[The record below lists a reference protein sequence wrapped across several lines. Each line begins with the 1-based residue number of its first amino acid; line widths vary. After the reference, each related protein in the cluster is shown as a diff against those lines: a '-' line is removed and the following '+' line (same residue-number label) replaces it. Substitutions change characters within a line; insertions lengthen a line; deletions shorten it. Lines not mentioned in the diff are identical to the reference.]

1 MQGWTRPNAAR
12 LRGSGVV
19 CCGASKQRRVGRVHC
34 LLTFSARAG
43 LAVLLPLSLHTA
55 VSPPP
60 FACSQSDT
68 DPLDVDNLPPTRR
81 STPSPSSFLSS
92 PSSARPS
99 PVQLIRGSTPFCH
112 SFILP
117 TMLRLTLLSAAA
129 ISAVRASVVSTS
141 VFPNSACSGASN
153 SLSGLVG
160 VGKVTLNNGQVEL
173 HCGCAS
179 DGLADFEA
187 CPSSS
192 HGESVCNGVY
202 NIESGEFTASC
213 GVVACSGSD
222 CPTTVVN
229 TVAVDENDCYNS
241 EKGSIG
247 VVTVDGE
254 AKCGCSAEA
263 DGAEFEACPSP
274 ANGRATCVQ
283 TDNDFLGGAYDHKV
297 KVECGVTCDEG
308 FFLTPGGK
316 CIQLAKRAVS
326 GPSGG
331 FHSMGPGKVGPSST
345 WPGYGSSTPSTA
357 TPTSRHPHHA
367 HSTTPS
373 SSATT
378 TSYSYKHHHH
388 HKSSSGHPSAST
400 KLPFHSRV
408 SSHSM
413 HTSSTTKHHG
423 HHAHPTTP
431 SGSQSTTTTHPYK
444 HHHHGSSKP
453 HHGSS
458 TKVPFV
464 SRTPSTS
471 ASTSPATK
479 VPFKSRTSS
488 HHYGSSTHGHHT
500 SPTSRHPHHAHPT
513 SGASTST
520 TTSYSYKHHHHHKT
534 HGHGSSSTGH
544 GSTKVPFV
552 SRTHTSAP
560 AGSPTTTPAS
570 TTTTS
575 YPGPGKVGPSPGPS
589 QRARRAGEEFVFSD
603 ACAQDE
609 RTCPSGDFGDFSC
622 VRLDDITECGGCH
635 STNDAKNCLEIVGAS
650 SVACLRG
657 GCVVRSCQVGYVQT
671 SEGTCEL
678 KA

>member
-1 MQGWTRPNAAR
+1 
-12 LRGSGVV
+12 
-19 CCGASKQRRVGRVHC
+19 
-34 LLTFSARAG
+34 
-43 LAVLLPLSLHTA
+43 
-55 VSPPP
+55 
-60 FACSQSDT
+60 
-68 DPLDVDNLPPTRR
+68 
-81 STPSPSSFLSS
+81 
-92 PSSARPS
+92 
-99 PVQLIRGSTPFCH
+99 
-112 SFILP
+112 
-117 TMLRLTLLSAAA
+117 MLRLTLLSAAA
-129 ISAVRASVVSTS
+129 ISAVRASVISTS

-173 HCGCAS
+173 HCGCVS

-202 NIESGEFTASC
+202 NIESGEFTAS
-213 GVVACSGSD
+213 D
-222 CPTTVVN
+222 CPSTVVN

-263 DGAEFEACPSP
+263 DGAEFSACPSP

-297 KVECGVTCDEG
+297 KVECGVACDNG
-308 FFLTPGGK
+308 FFLTPGGQ

-345 WPGYGSSTPSTA
+345 WPGFGSSTPSTA

-373 SSATT
+373 SSTT
-378 TSYSYKHHHH
+378 STSYSYKHHHH

-400 KLPFHSRV
+400 KLPYHSRV
-408 SSHSM
+408 SSKPIQS
-413 HTSSTTKHHG
+413 SSTTKHHHH

-431 SGSQSTTTTHPYK
+431 SGSQSTTTTRPYK
-444 HHHHGSSKP
+444 HHHHGSSKPHHGSSKP

-464 SRTPSTS
+464 SRTTSTS

-479 VPFKSRTSS
+479 VPFNSRTSS
-488 HHYGSSTHGHHT
+488 HHYGSSTHGRHTIPTSHHPHHAHPTTPSGSQSTTTTRPYKHHHHGSSKPHHGSSKPHHGSSTKVPFVSRTTSTSAST
-500 SPTSRHPHHAHPT
+500 SPATKVPFNSRTSSHHYGSSTHGRHTIPTSHHAHHAHPT

-534 HGHGSSSTGH
+534 HGHGSSSGGH

-552 SRTHTSAP
+552 SRTSTSAP
-560 AGSPTTTPAS
+560 AGSPTTTPGS

-589 QRARRAGEEFVFSD
+589 QRARRASEEFVFSD

-609 RTCPSGDFGDFSC
+609 RTCPAGDFGDFSC

-657 GCVVRSCQVGYVQT
+657 GCVVRSCQIGYVQT